1 MKEKKMKLNKFAN
14 LLVIGLVLTVAASGC
29 RKKPVNVTS
38 SRERGE
44 RKDPDTAVP
53 GTRSAGDQPMVPRGP
68 IRDTTSGS
76 QPVMSPTLAEHCIRA
91 GPRTRKPSKPK
102 PSISTFDSS
111 VLKAS
116 EKPKVAAVA
125 DYLKANSAN
134 AVRVEGNCD
143 ERGTEEYNRSLGERR
158 ALAVREE
165 LIRLGIDPTRA
176 DTISYGKDKPAV
188 QGHDESAWKQNRR
201 DDFIVLTPPK

>member
-1 MKEKKMKLNKFAN
+1 MKLNKFAN

-29 RKKPVNVTS
+29 RKKPVNTTPLPGARTPRVQDTDRSGVLPFSPPITQGPDVT
-38 SRERGE
+38 RN
-44 RKDPDTAVP
+44 PDYTGTPQGP
-53 GTRSAGDQPMVPRGP
+53 GHPNWVEDAQALKT
-68 IRDTTSGS
+68 DT
-76 QPVMSPTLAEHCIRA
+76 VYFD
-91 GPRTRKPSKPK
+91 
-102 PSISTFDSS
+102 FDSS

-125 DYLKANSAN
+125 DYLKANSAA
-134 AVRVEGNCD
+134 AVKVEGNCD

-165 LIRLGIDPTRA
+165 LIRLGIDPTRV

-188 QGHDESAWKQNRR
+188 PGHDEAAWKENRR